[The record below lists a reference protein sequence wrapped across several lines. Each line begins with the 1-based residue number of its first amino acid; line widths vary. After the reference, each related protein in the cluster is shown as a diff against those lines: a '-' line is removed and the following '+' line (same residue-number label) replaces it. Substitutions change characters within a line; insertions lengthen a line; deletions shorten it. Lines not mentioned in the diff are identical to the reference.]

1 VSAQSGSVTEH
12 ELTIIRGIGK
22 AAALHLAK
30 RNPAR
35 LILAVRNEKAGQVA
49 AAELARATE
58 GQVEPEVL
66 LLDMSSFATVR
77 RFVQECE
84 QRLDRLDV
92 FVSGSPQLCIGRGL
106 G

>member
-1 VSAQSGSVTEH
+1 MSEH

-35 LILAVRNEKAGQVA
+35 LILAVRNEKAGQAA
-49 AAELARATE
+49 AAEIAKATG
-58 GQVEPEVL
+58 GQVEPEVF
-66 LLDMSSFATVR
+66 LLDMSSFASVR
-77 RFVQECE
+77 QFVQECE

-92 FVSGSPQLCIGRGL
+92 FVS
-106 G
+106 